1 MLRKNVGELMSGA
14 KSVDFVQPWYRCVRT
29 CMENTGMSLGGI
41 GSAITATPAGNTPY
55 FHFYNGCAIGNV
67 EESEDS
73 VEFLNYFYA
82 ESSADDFTLVIR
94 SPTFFYQD
102 CNAFP
107 FYDGSGKQ
115 YLHGREDYDE
125 AGKILDAIIN
135 DRHLIENNYD
145 NIKSWCAARQ
155 VDLDGLLQ
163 ANDDHRVI
171 NRSVLLSVYAMS
183 LARPTLFTRSLIGD
197 TFKKMALNKPCYPAK
212 KMIYEFN
219 YPISLTHYKEETQL
233 CHLRKTH
240 ITLMCPGNEMLCS
253 LPAYLTHFKLK
264 NPTQEAVEISLV
276 LSVENVIG
284 YQTLKSRPGAQDALM
299 HFQKVIDTQAVREF
313 KMEAGEKTLH
323 GMSLYRE
330 DNGRKCDIE
339 GELGFAVSYREGD
352 LKVTVNKG
360 YYKGSEANI
369 VDAAL
374 ASGTINDLSDA
385 TTHTGKEAICGG
397 LCISAKLL
405 PDQELEF
412 EVISCLDL
420 PGIDANSQLNKK
432 YTEYFPQPS
441 GRVEQISSYI
451 ARNRNSLYDNE
462 YIWRESTHY
471 DDVFEGSKLSHSART
486 KLKQMSLDSYSF
498 LPEASVWS
506 TEGDFLIRECVDY
519 PFFNSLDVYFYGSFG
534 LLRILPKIDNEIIR
548 KFKEVVESDIAVSK
562 TFGEF
567 ARYESDGINQEL
579 VGLRHIQNTVPHDM
593 GSPFDWAPNAYHW
606 KDVSNW
612 QDLAPKYI
620 LLIYRNYRITHDASL
635 LEECWASIQGV
646 IEKYQLLCKANNL
659 PWSDGCNTTFDNL
672 PAYGVSIYA
681 STLWIASLKAAAK
694 IASLLQ
700 HTACAESYTEKA
712 LQASKHMITSLW
724 DEAEGYYLYSVR
736 NICLEDLIEESAL
749 AQLAEGERENL
760 LKFAAEVD
768 PHSEILHSNISAE
781 KLCDLLNAYICD
793 DMVDVVDCLKGSL
806 KDTDQKLVGTD
817 ALQLEYHG
825 LSKVEKRNLKK
836 RAIHSYLNPI
846 FANPDFE
853 SAGLDKDDDG
863 IFADQLCADMYLS
876 YLGLDPITSRENQR
890 RSIEKIL
897 NTNRV
902 FSSDRIGA
910 SNMLSKKGEDC
921 NNFQAQDI
929 WIGVQFSIACL
940 MVQNDMLESFE
951 SYIEILYE
959 AIYEKAKIPFGIP
972 EGFHCSGLF
981 IAEDLSRSGTIKHS
995 VRLKI
1000 IDKLKELG
1008 VLDHSSHVNYE
1019 QVESTKNFKKWWK
1032 KASGGLD
1039 RHISG
1044 RELLLLLESCKL
1056 KYTAGRYLRAGMVNL
1071 IPELLRKHLYSSQV
1085 SMAQTE
1091 HSALETTR
1099 E

>member
-41 GSAITATPAGNTPY
+41 GSAITTTPAGNTPF
-55 FHFYNGCAIGNV
+55 FHFYNGCAIGNE
-67 EESEDS
+67 EESEDT

-82 ESSADDFTLVIR
+82 ESSADDFTLTIR

-107 FYDGSGKQ
+107 LYDPQGRQ
-115 YLHGREDYDE
+115 YLYGRESYHD
-125 AGKILDAIIN
+125 AGRIFDAIIH
-135 DRHLIENNYD
+135 DKDLVENNYD
-145 NIKSWCAARQ
+145 NLKAWCQNRQ
-155 VDLDGLLQ
+155 VDLDVLLQ
-163 ANDDHRVI
+163 ANDDRRVV
-171 NRSVLLSVYAMS
+171 NRAILLTVYAMS

-197 TFKKMALNKPCYPAK
+197 TFKKMALNKPCYPSK

-253 LPAYLTHFKLK
+253 LPAFLTHFKLK

-276 LSVENVIG
+276 LSIENVVG

-313 KMEAGEKTLH
+313 KLDAGEKTLH
-323 GMSLYRE
+323 GMALYRE

-412 EVISCLDL
+412 EVISCFDL
-420 PGIDANSQLNKK
+420 PAIDADTQLSKK
-432 YTEYFPQPS
+432 YTEYFPQAS

-451 ARNRNSLYDNE
+451 ARNRNALYDNE

-471 DDVFEGSKLSHSART
+471 DDVFDGAHLSHSART

-548 KFKEVVESDIAVSK
+548 KFREVVESDIATSK

-567 ARYESDGINQEL
+567 ARYEASGINHEL
-579 VGLRHIQNTVPHDM
+579 VGQRHVKNTVPHDM
-593 GSPFDWAPNAYHW
+593 GSPFDWGPNAYHW

-620 LLIYRNYRITHDASL
+620 LLIYRNYRVTRDTSL
-635 LEECWASIQGV
+635 LQECWASIQGV
-646 IEKYQLLCKANNL
+646 IEQYQTLCRANNL

-672 PAYGVSIYA
+672 PAYGISIYA
-681 STLWIASLKAAAK
+681 SSLWIASLKAAAK
-694 IASLLQ
+694 IAQLLRHDAEEAQ
-700 HTACAESYTEKA
+700 YTAKA
-712 LQASKHMITSLW
+712 LEASKHMVTALW
-724 DEAEGYYLYSVR
+724 DDAEGYYLYSVR
-736 NICLEDLIEESAL
+736 NICQEDLIDASELSQL
-749 AQLAEGERENL
+749 DVQCKAQLKQLASEI
-760 LKFAAEVD
+760 D
-768 PHSEILHSNISAE
+768 PHFDSSESNLNPE
-781 KLCDLLNAYICD
+781 QVCDLLNGYISD
-793 DMVDVVDCLKGSL
+793 DMADVVECLKASLDQDDRSRVGS
-806 KDTDQKLVGTD
+806 DS
-817 ALQLEYHG
+817 LQLEYQR
-825 LSKVEKRNLKK
+825 LAKVEKRSIKK
-836 RAIHSYLNPI
+836 RAVHSFLNPI
-846 FANPDFE
+846 FKVKEFSE
-853 SAGLDKDDDG
+853 TGLDKDDDG
-863 IFADQLCADMYLS
+863 VFADQLCADMYLS
-876 YLGLDPITSRENQR
+876 YLDLDPITSSENQR
-890 RSIEKIL
+890 RSIGKIL

-910 SNMLSKKGEDC
+910 SNMVSKRGADC
-921 NNFQAQDI
+921 DNFQAQDI
-929 WIGVQFSIACL
+929 WIGVQFSIASL
-940 MVQNDMLESFE
+940 MVQNNMLEEFE
-951 SYIEILYE
+951 SYIEILYD

-981 IAEDLSRSGTIKHS
+981 IAEDLSRSGTIKHNAR
-995 VRLKI
+995 VKI
-1000 IDKLKELG
+1000 IEKLKELDI
-1008 VLDHSSHVNYE
+1008 LDHSNHVNFE
-1019 QVESTKNFKKWWK
+1019 FVNSIKGFKKWWK
-1032 KASGGLD
+1032 KESGGLD
-1039 RHISG
+1039 RHVSG
-1044 RELLLLLESCKL
+1044 GDLLLLLESCKL

-1071 IPELLRKHLYSSQV
+1071 IPELLRKHLRSEQSGAAQQESSK
-1085 SMAQTE
+1085 
-1091 HSALETTR
+1091 LE
-1099 E
+1099 EA